1 MQTDHIAAIGVA
13 TVLGLD
19 AFIHVYWMTGRVWPA
34 RDARALSH
42 AVLNVDVPFTP
53 RALIPLVVVLST
65 GCGAMLA
72 RADLVHTGLPA
83 WVLATATGVVAF
95 GLLARGLA
103 GVAWIAGIG
112 ASRDTPFYW
121 LNLIAYTP
129 ICLVLSVAA
138 GIVALRP
145 GAG

>member
-1 MQTDHIAAIGVA
+1 M
-13 TVLGLD
+13 LGLD
-19 AFIHVYWMTGRVWPA
+19 ALIHVYWLTGRVWPA
-34 RDARALSH
+34 RDERALSH
-42 AVLNVDVPFTP
+42 AVLNADVPFTP
-53 RALIPLVVVLST
+53 RNLAPLVVVLSI

-72 RADLVHTGLPA
+72 RADFVHTGLPSWA
-83 WVLATATGVVAF
+83 LATAAGVVAL

-103 GVAWIAGIG
+103 SVAWIAGIG

-138 GIVALRP
+138 GIVALRV
-145 GAG
+145 GTA